1 MSSSLDTETV
11 TALTKTL
18 LHLYD
23 EFMYLQIYVDSDDEL
38 LRSTYIHAAEAHNT
52 KILTHPEHID
62 AGFDLYTPN
71 QVNVTCGLEL
81 AKIDFNIICRAYKV
95 SKRSSATICHYNT
108 GFYMY
113 PRSSICK
120 TRLRLANNVGIIDSG
135 YRGHLIGAFDVPRI
149 YLASTPDNIYQLD
162 RLVQICAPGLIPIM
176 VEIVDTKEQLGDQT
190 VRGEGGFGSTG
201 V

>member
-1 MSSSLDTETV
+1 MSSLDTETV
-11 TALTKTL
+11 IAITKNL

-38 LRSTYIHAAEAHNT
+38 LRSTYINAANAHNT
-52 KILTHPEHID
+52 KILAHPEHID
-62 AGFDLYTPN
+62 AGFDLYTPDK
-71 QVNVTCGLEL
+71 VNVTSGLQLE
-81 AKIDFNIICRAYKV
+81 KIDFNIICRAYKV
-95 SKRSSATICHYNT
+95 SKRCTSNT

-120 TRLRLANNVGIIDSG
+120 TRVRLANNVGIIDSG
-135 YRGHLIGAFDVPRI
+135 YRGHLIGAFDVPHI
-149 YLASTPDNIYQLD
+149 YLSSTPDNIYQLD

-176 VEIVDTKEQLGDQT
+176 VEIVDTKERLGEQT

>member
-1 MSSSLDTETV
+1 MSSSSLDTAAV
-11 TALTKTL
+11 TALTTTL
-18 LHLYD
+18 LHRYD

-38 LRSTYIHAAEAHNT
+38 LRSTYINAADAHNT

-62 AGFDLYTPN
+62 AGFDLFTPTN
-71 QVNVTCGLEL
+71 VNVSCGLSV

-95 SKRSSATICHYNT
+95 SKRCCSNT
-108 GFYMY
+108 GYYMY

-120 TRLRLANNVGIIDSG
+120 TRVRLANNVGIIDSG
-135 YRGHLIGAFDVPRI
+135 YRGHLIGAFDVPGI
-149 YLASTPDNIYQLD
+149 YLSATPDNIYPLD

-176 VEIVDTKEQLGDQT
+176 VEIVDTKERLGEQT